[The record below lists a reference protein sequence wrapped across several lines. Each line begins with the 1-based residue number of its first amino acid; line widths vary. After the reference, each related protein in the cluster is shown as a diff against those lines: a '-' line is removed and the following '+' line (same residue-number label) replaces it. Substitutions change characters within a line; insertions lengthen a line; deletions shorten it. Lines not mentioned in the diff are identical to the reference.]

1 MRRVFGTI
9 LVLVMAA
16 ACSKTTPAGGTAA
29 GSGTAAAPAAA
40 DQAKADEVKPV
51 PAQLPDVIATVNG
64 ESISKS
70 EFESAVRN
78 IEASNGGQPVP
89 AAQRDQIYRGVLE
102 QLVGYKLLLQE
113 VNARKLVVPEAEV
126 EARIAEIKKQFPSE
140 QVFTQMLQS
149 RQLTLDKLRSDA
161 KADLAVNRLLENA
174 IADKVGVSADQVA
187 KFHKENPDK
196 FKQPDSVRASH
207 ILLTFPENA
216 DVAAKAKVKA
226 EAEQV
231 LKDVKAG
238 RDFAALAKQKS
249 QDPGSAVNGGD
260 LGFFQRGQMV
270 GPFNDAAFSL
280 AVGQTSDLVETQFGY
295 HIIRVTEKQ
304 AAKDIPLDDV
314 RAEVVRYL
322 ENVNRERETKAFVD
336 ALKTKGKVSISI

>member
-1 MRRVFGTI
+1 VFGTI
-9 LVLVMAA
+9 LVLVAA
-16 ACSKTTPAGGTAA
+16 TACSKTATPAATTAA
-29 GSGTAAAPAAA
+29 GGSTPAATEPAQA
-40 DQAKADEVKPV
+40 DAVKPV
-51 PAQLPDVIATVNG
+51 PAQLPDVVATVNG
-64 ESISKS
+64 ESITKA
-70 EFESAVRN
+70 EFESAVKN

-89 AAQRDQIYRGVLE
+89 APQRDQVYRGVLE

-113 VNARKLVVPEAEV
+113 VNTRKLVVPEADV
-126 EARIAEIKKQFPSE
+126 EARIGEIKKQFPSE

-174 IADKVGVSADQVA
+174 IADKIGVSAEQVT
-187 KFHKENPDK
+187 KFHKDNPDR

-207 ILLTFPENA
+207 ILLPFPENA
-216 DVAAKAKVKA
+216 DAAAKAKVKTQ
-226 EAEQV
+226 AEQV

-238 RDFAALAKQKS
+238 RDFAALAKQHSK
-249 QDPGSAVNGGD
+249 DPGSAVNGGD

-280 AVGQTSDLVETQFGY
+280 GVGQTSDLVETQFGY

-304 AAKDIPLDDV
+304 AAKDIPLDEV

-322 ENVNRERETKAFVD
+322 EGVNREKETKAFVD
-336 ALKTKGKVSISI
+336 GLKAKGKVTVAI

>member
-9 LVLVMAA
+9 LVLVAA
-16 ACSKTTPAGGTAA
+16 TACSKTTPAGGTAA
-29 GSGTAAAPAAA
+29 GGGTPAAA
-40 DQAKADEVKPV
+40 EPAKAEAVKPV
-51 PAQLPDVIATVNG
+51 PAQLPDVVATVNG
-64 ESISKS
+64 ESISKT
-70 EFESAVRN
+70 EFEAAVRN
-78 IEASNGGQPVP
+78 IEASSGGPVP
-89 AAQRDQIYRGVLE
+89 QEQRDQVYRGVLE

-126 EARIAEIKKQFPSE
+126 EARIGEIRKQFPSE

-174 IADKVGVSADQVA
+174 IADKIGVSAEQVTA
-187 KFHKENPDK
+187 FHKENPDR
-196 FKQPDSVRASH
+196 FKQPESVRASH
-207 ILLTFPENA
+207 ILLSFPQNA
-216 DVAAKAKVKA
+216 DAAAKAKVKA
-226 EAEQV
+226 QAEQV

-238 RDFAALAKQKS
+238 RDFAALAKQHS
-249 QDPGSAVNGGD
+249 QDTGSAANGGD

-270 GPFNDAAFSL
+270 GPFNDVSFSL
-280 AVGQTSDLVETQFGY
+280 GVGQTSDLVETQFGY

-304 AAKDIPLDDV
+304 AAKDVPLDDV

-322 ENVNRERETKAFVD
+322 ENVNREKETKTFVD
-336 ALKTKGKVSISI
+336 GLKAKGKVTVAI